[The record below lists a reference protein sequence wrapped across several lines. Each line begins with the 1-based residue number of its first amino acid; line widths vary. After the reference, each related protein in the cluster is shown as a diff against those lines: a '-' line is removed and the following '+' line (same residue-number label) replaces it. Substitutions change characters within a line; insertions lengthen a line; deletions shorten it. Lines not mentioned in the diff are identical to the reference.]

1 MIGMAPSRHQRFP
14 RHLAARRARGLLGLA
29 CLAACGGSSHTP
41 SDALP
46 TIVTAAFSGASAT
59 PAAGDTLLL
68 FFSEQVT
75 LSPGALLTNA
85 DVVLSGSAT
94 LGNVTAAPVLLSP
107 NTVSVTLGSGVAVIP
122 DSTTVALGPGN
133 DAVRDTLG
141 QLGTGGQPITIGTSD
156 GVVPTIANVTIAA
169 IDDALN
175 GTGPAGGTL
184 QVPPNGWTLDLTY
197 SDNGAISTGQT
208 QVSANVTVNTTAGAQ
223 PPGTNLRPFLTE
235 LSADNTA
242 ASYLVPTSVS
252 FPLGPLTLSCVVVDA
267 SGLGSAASI
276 FPATVG
282 AFTDQL
288 RPFETSVNAQQIW
301 FLDFSRDIEA
311 FTTSSI
317 SGGVSVDVVAS
328 ANSRSDFE
336 DLLRVLGLLTQTPIP
351 NVSGNQSSNDIVLS
365 RFKQNLLDEL
375 ASLYDGANVAFT
387 LTRPSG
393 TFGGS
398 SSVPYNSFGYSQI
411 SIAGAASS
419 PGVLG
424 VAIFDPSNTTQND
437 DTRTDFGAS
446 QIRLG
451 IFLHTI
457 VDAGM
462 GPPASSAFRLTFSP
476 FATSLGGVEIGTS
489 ADGQDGQRLLGNLP
503 ADPRSAQIDTA
514 LADLARFTAVVTAH
528 ECGHSVGLVQ
538 NGAMPVGLYGNDA
551 VNFPGSS
558 DGHIRTAAL
567 FPPGAINVMS
577 PALSY
582 SLAINPATGF
592 NSLNKAYLREQV
604 FYGN

>member
-1 MIGMAPSRHQRFP
+1 M
-14 RHLAARRARGLLGLA
+14 
-29 CLAACGGSSHTP
+29 
-41 SDALP
+41 
-46 TIVTAAFSGASAT
+46 TAAFSGPSAT
-59 PAAGDTLLL
+59 PAQGDTLLL

-94 LGNVTAAPVLLSP
+94 LGNVTMPPALLSP
-107 NTVSVTLGSGVAVIP
+107 NTVEVTLGSGVDFAP
-122 DSTTVALGPGN
+122 DTTTVTLAPGN
-133 DAVRDTLG
+133 DAVRDVLG
-141 QLGTGGQPITIGTSD
+141 QLGNGGPPITIGTSD
-156 GVVPTIANVTIAA
+156 GVLPTIANVTVAN

-184 QVPPNGWTLDLTY
+184 QIPPNGWTLDLAY
-197 SDNGAISTGQT
+197 SDNGAINTGQT
-208 QVSANVTVNTTAGAQ
+208 QISANVTVNTPSGPQ
-223 PPGTNLRPFLTE
+223 PPGSNLRPFLTE
-235 LSADNTA
+235 ISANNTA
-242 ASYLVPTSVS
+242 ASYLVPASVA
-252 FPLGPLTLSCVVVDA
+252 FALGPVTLSCVVVDV
-267 SGLGSAASI
+267 SGLGSAAST

-288 RPFETSVNAQQIW
+288 RPFETSVNAQQVW
-301 FLDFSRDIEA
+301 FLDFTRDVEA
-311 FTTSSI
+311 FSTSTI
-317 SGGVSVDVVAS
+317 SGGVSVDIVSFV
-328 ANSRSDFE
+328 NTRSDFE
-336 DLLRVLGLLTQTPIP
+336 DLLHVLGLLTQTPIP
-351 NVSGNQSSNDIVLS
+351 NVSGNQSSNDVALS
-365 RFKQNLLDEL
+365 RFKQNLLDDL
-375 ASLYDGANVAFT
+375 ASLYSGANVAFT
-387 LTRPSG
+387 LTPPGS
-393 TFGGS
+393 FGS
-398 SSVPYNSFGYSQI
+398 NPNVPYNSFGFSQI
-411 SIAGAASS
+411 SIAGSASS

-437 DTRTDFGAS
+437 NTRTDFGAS

-451 IFLHTI
+451 VFLHTI

-476 FATSLGGVEIGTS
+476 FAESLGGVEIGT
-489 ADGQDGQRLLGNLP
+489 AVDNLDGQRLLGNLP

-551 VNFPGSS
+551 VNFPGSQ

-567 FPPGAINVMS
+567 FPAGAINVMS

-582 SLAINPATGF
+582 GLAINPATGF
-592 NSLNKAYLREQV
+592 NTLNLAYLRERV

>member
-14 RHLAARRARGLLGLA
+14 RRTALCLLGLA
-29 CLAACGGSSHTP
+29 CLAACGGSGGGGP

-59 PAAGDTLLL
+59 PAQGDTLLL

-75 LSPGALLTNA
+75 LNGALLTNA

-94 LGNVTAAPVLLSP
+94 LGNVTVSPVLLSP
-107 NTVSVTLGSGVAVIP
+107 NTVSVTLGSGVSFQP
-122 DSTTVALGPGN
+122 GSTTITLGPGN

-141 QLGTGGQPITIGTSD
+141 QLGNGGPPITIGTSD
-156 GVVPTIANVTIAA
+156 GVVPTISNVTIAA

-175 GTGPAGGTL
+175 GTGPAGGLL
-184 QVPPNGWTLDLTY
+184 QVPPNGWTLDLAY
-197 SDNGAISTGQT
+197 SDNGAIATGQT
-208 QVSANVTVNTTAGAQ
+208 QVSANVTVNTPSGPQ
-223 PPGTNLRPFLTE
+223 PAGTNLRPFLTE
-235 LSADNTA
+235 VSANNTA
-242 ASYLVPTSVS
+242 ASYRVPATVT
-252 FPLGPLTLSCVVVDA
+252 FPLGPVTLSCIVVDV
-267 SGLGSAASI
+267 SGLGSAAST

-288 RPFETSVNAQQIW
+288 RPFETSVNAHQVW
-301 FLDFSRDIEA
+301 FLDFSRDVES

-317 SGGVSVDVVAS
+317 SGGVSVDIVNG
-328 ANSRSDFE
+328 ANARSDFE
-336 DLLRVLGLLTQTPIP
+336 DLLHVLGLLTQNPIP
-351 NVSGNQSSNDIVLS
+351 NVSGSQSSNDIVLS
-365 RFKQNLLDEL
+365 RFKQHLLDDL
-375 ASLYDGANVAFT
+375 ASLYDGANVTFT
-387 LTRPSG
+387 LTKPPG
-393 TFGGS
+393 NFGAS

-411 SIAGAASS
+411 SIAGSASS

-437 DTRTDFGAS
+437 NTRTDFGAS
-446 QIRLG
+446 TIRLG

-476 FATSLGGVEIGTS
+476 FAASLGGVEIGTTV
-489 ADGQDGQRLLGNLP
+489 DGQDGNRLLGNLP
-503 ADPRSAQIDTA
+503 ADPRSTQIDTA

-538 NGAMPVGLYGNDA
+538 NGAMPDGLYGGDT

-582 SLAINPATGF
+582 SLAINPATAF

>member
-1 MIGMAPSRHQRFP
+1 
-14 RHLAARRARGLLGLA
+14 
-29 CLAACGGSSHTP
+29 
-41 SDALP
+41 
-46 TIVTAAFSGASAT
+46 VTAAFSGASAT
-59 PAAGDTLLL
+59 PSPGDTLLL
-68 FFSEQVT
+68 FFSEQVA
-75 LSPGALLTNA
+75 LSPGALVTNA
-85 DVVLSGSAT
+85 DLVLSGSAT
-94 LGNVTAAPVLLSP
+94 LGNVTVPPSLLSP
-107 NTVSVTLGSGVAVIP
+107 NTVSVTLGSGVDFVP
-122 DSTTVALGPGN
+122 DSTTVTLGPGN

-141 QLGTGGQPITIGTSD
+141 QLGTGGPPITIGTSD
-156 GVVPTIANVTIAA
+156 GVLPTIANVTIAN

-184 QVPPNGWTLDLTY
+184 QIPSNGWTLDVAY
-197 SDNGAISTGQT
+197 SDNGAIATGQT
-208 QVSANVTVNTTAGAQ
+208 QVTASVTVNTTSGPQA
-223 PPGTNLRPFLTE
+223 PGTNLRPFLTE
-235 LSADNTA
+235 LSANNTA
-242 ASYLVPTSVS
+242 ATYRVPASVS
-252 FPLGPLTLSCVVVDA
+252 FPLGPVTLSCVVVDV
-267 SGLGSAASI
+267 SGLGSAAST
-276 FPATVG
+276 FAATVG

-288 RPFETSVNAQQIW
+288 RPFETSVNPQQVW
-301 FLDFSRDIEA
+301 FLDFARDVEA

-317 SGGVSVDVVAS
+317 SGGVSVDIVGF
-328 ANSRSDFE
+328 ANTRSDFE
-336 DLLRVLGLLTQTPIP
+336 DLLHVLGLLTETPNP
-351 NVSGNQSSNDIVLS
+351 STCTNLVLT
-365 RFKQNLLDEL
+365 RFKQNLLDDL
-375 ASLYDGANVAFT
+375 ANLYSEANVAFT
-387 LTRPSG
+387 LTQPGGS
-393 TFGGS
+393 FGGNP
-398 SSVPYNSFGYSQI
+398 SVPYNSFGYSQI
-411 SIAGAASS
+411 SIAGSASS

-476 FATSLGGVEIGTS
+476 FAESLGGVEIGTA
-489 ADGQDGQRLLGNLP
+489 ADGLDGERLLGNLP
-503 ADPRSAQIDTA
+503 ADPRSAQIDAA

-538 NGAMPVGLYGNDA
+538 NGAMPVGLYGNDVA
-551 VNFPGSS
+551 NFPGSS

-582 SLAINPATGF
+582 SLAINPATAF
-592 NSLNKAYLREQV
+592 NKLNLAYLREQV

>member
-1 MIGMAPSRHQRFP
+1 M
-14 RHLAARRARGLLGLA
+14 
-29 CLAACGGSSHTP
+29 
-41 SDALP
+41 
-46 TIVTAAFSGASAT
+46 TAAFSGASAT
-59 PAAGDTLLL
+59 PAQGDTLLL

-94 LGNVTAAPVLLSP
+94 LGNVTVPPALLSP
-107 NTVSVTLGSGVAVIP
+107 NTVEVTLGSGVDFEP
-122 DSTTVALGPGN
+122 DSTTVTLAPGN
-133 DAVRDTLG
+133 DAVRDVLG
-141 QLGTGGQPITIGTSD
+141 QLGNGGPPITIGTSD
-156 GVVPTIANVTIAA
+156 GVLPTIANVTVAN

-184 QVPPNGWTLDLTY
+184 QIPPNGWTLDLAY
-197 SDNGAISTGQT
+197 SDNGAIATGQT
-208 QVSANVTVNTTAGAQ
+208 QVSANVTVNTPAGPQ
-223 PPGTNLRPFLTE
+223 PPGANLRPFLTE
-235 LSADNTA
+235 LSANNTA
-242 ASYLVPTSVS
+242 ASYLVPASVA
-252 FPLGPLTLSCVVVDA
+252 FPLGPLTLSCVVVDV
-267 SGLGSAASI
+267 SGLGSAAST

-288 RPFETSVNAQQIW
+288 RPFETSVNAQQVW
-301 FLDFSRDIEA
+301 FLDFARDVES
-311 FTTSSI
+311 FTTSTI
-317 SGGVSVDVVAS
+317 SGGVSVDIVSFV
-328 ANSRSDFE
+328 NTRSDFE
-336 DLLRVLGLLTQTPIP
+336 DLLHVLGLLTEAPVPSTCT
-351 NVSGNQSSNDIVLS
+351 SLVLN

-375 ASLYDGANVAFT
+375 ASLYSGANVAFT
-387 LTRPSG
+387 LTQP
-393 TFGGS
+393 GGS
-398 SSVPYNSFGYSQI
+398 FGSNPNVPYNSFGYSQI
-411 SIAGAASS
+411 SIAGSASS

-424 VAIFDPSNTTQND
+424 VAIFDPSNTAQND
-437 DTRTDFGAS
+437 NTRTDFGAS

-451 IFLHTI
+451 VFLHTI
-457 VDAGM
+457 VDSGM

-476 FATSLGGVEIGTS
+476 FAESLGGVEIGT
-489 ADGQDGQRLLGNLP
+489 AIDGLDGERLLGNLP

-551 VNFPGSS
+551 ANFPGSQ

-567 FPPGAINVMS
+567 FPAGAINVMS

-592 NSLNKAYLREQV
+592 NTLNLAYLRERI